1 MPVGFTLLMLQG
13 WSEIIKRFA
22 FLQGQGPDPMGRLA
36 DKTTEEELAEA
47 LRARA
52 AAETP
57 DAGATSDAAT
67 QR

>member
-1 MPVGFTLLMLQG
+1 
-13 WSEIIKRFA
+13 
-22 FLQGQGPDPMGRLA
+22 MGRLA

-57 DAGATSDAAT
+57 DASATNDAT
-67 QR
+67 PQR